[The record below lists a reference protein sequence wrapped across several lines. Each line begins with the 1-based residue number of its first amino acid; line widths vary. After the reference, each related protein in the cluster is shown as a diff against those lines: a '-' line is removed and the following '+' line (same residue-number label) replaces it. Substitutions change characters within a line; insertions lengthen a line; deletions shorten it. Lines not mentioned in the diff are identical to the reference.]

1 MRGASVIHSF
11 VTPAQ
16 AGVGLYSASETSQQ
30 PTVGQ
35 GIIKDPIPAFAG
47 MTMGESKVIKTLSS
61 WAPPRM
67 TKGRDGKEQCR
78 KYCVFFA
85 LFEKTLLVCCRKCCT
100 HVDVLRIRVG
110 CSTTRTPLRIARP
123 IVLTTAL
130 TTPTAMPLC
139 GLGCSGRSAPWKGI

>member
-1 MRGASVIHSF
+1 MVRWKTTVRLERHDDKGKNILHSF

-61 WAPPRM
+61 WGQAP
-67 TKGRDGKEQCR
+67 E
-78 KYCVFFA
+78 
-85 LFEKTLLVCCRKCCT
+85 
-100 HVDVLRIRVG
+100 
-110 CSTTRTPLRIARP
+110 
-123 IVLTTAL
+123 
-130 TTPTAMPLC
+130 
-139 GLGCSGRSAPWKGI
+139 